1 MFVPGSYDA
10 TAGTVSCISS
20 AVGTFIAVQY
30 VTFSPPPPRSP
41 PPPFSPSPAPG
52 YPGTVQPLAPSTL
65 SPPTPP
71 LPAAVSSP
79 VPSPSTVTPSPDASG
94 SSLSDNQKQVALKF
108 AGASYADLSTNA
120 SASTTFGQ
128 TVVNATLSYLVNTL
142 GYNSSETTVSLL
154 GLAPGS
160 RRSLLQSSVTANLLV
175 TLPPGT
181 SSAAATASVNSFVAA
196 VQAGGVFS
204 PSFLS
209 AFGITGVTGTI
220 VNPGPTAGP
229 TGSPTSPDASPS
241 TTSANTAIIVGCVV
255 GILGSAIVAAL
266 VAFVV
271 IRRRR
276 MNVGPS
282 PHQVAPT
289 PAVGEAAA

>member
-1 MFVPGSYDA
+1 M
-10 TAGTVSCISS
+10 
-20 AVGTFIAVQY
+20 
-30 VTFSPPPPRSP
+30 
-41 PPPFSPSPAPG
+41 
-52 YPGTVQPLAPSTL
+52 
-65 SPPTPP
+65 
-71 LPAAVSSP
+71 
-79 VPSPSTVTPSPDASG
+79 
-94 SSLSDNQKQVALKF
+94 SDNQKQVALKF
-108 AGASYADLSTNA
+108 SGASYADLSTNA

-142 GYNSSETTVSLL
+142 GYNSSETAVSLL

-160 RRSLLQSSVTANLLV
+160 RRSLLLSSVTANLLV
-175 TLPPGT
+175 TLAPGT
-181 SSAAATASVNSFVAA
+181 NSAATDVSVNSFVAA

-220 VNPGPTAGP
+220 VNPVPTAGP
-229 TGSPTSPDASPS
+229 TGSPTSLDASPS
-241 TTSANTAIIVGCVV
+241 PTSSNTAIIVGCVV
-255 GILGSAIVAAL
+255 GILGAAIVAAL

-282 PHQVAPT
+282 PHQAVPAPAMGDT
-289 PAVGEAAA
+289 AA